1 MLNSPKGVPEMSQG
15 SSGGALS
22 IHDLVASSMHSF
34 DGAPCSSMMA
44 STAGSATD
52 SDSVDSLQMSK
63 SSVSTPV
70 WGCLWE
76 TGDSYTGLVSTG
88 SLPNASSSRTAGTFS
103 ASSTPADE
111 GGDPDEGSDPAVVKL
126 ARRVLIHIRRM
137 QLGRSH
143 TDSSGSSARAS
154 SHKHSAGFTCFTTSA
169 PPVVTACGDIR
180 CVVQV

>member
-1 MLNSPKGVPEMSQG
+1 MSQV
-15 SSGGALS
+15 SSVGTLP

-34 DGAPCSSMMA
+34 DGAPGASPVSDRPCSSTMA
-44 STAGSATD
+44 STAGSAT
-52 SDSVDSLQMSK
+52 DSVDSLQMSK

-88 SLPNASSSRTAGTFS
+88 SLPNATSSRAAGTFS
-103 ASSTPADE
+103 ASSKPADE
-111 GGDPDEGSDPAVVKL
+111 RGDPDEGGDPAVVKL